1 MCKCPGRPAVR
12 WPDMFQANGM
22 LYSQLSTITERA
34 PPVSSFSGVEEI
46 GCVSPT
52 LKLESDE
59 KTAEL
64 KTELSRAQQAE
75 EQMRA
80 RTLRVISQLQDAE
93 MELKNVRARNE
104 TLEKKQRR
112 YDTDIRA
119 VENQLREMKDCR
131 DRAEKERDELKVIM
145 SRRAKEIQESKTTIS
160 ELRVKLARLQRE
172 AEERKDSVNG
182 KDDLAVLQKEKGE
195 LTEKLREQE
204 KELDDLAC
212 TNQQLLQKITCLEM
226 GAERLKSNL
235 TYESTLKESEVDEIR
250 GQYHRKLRVLEDQLA
265 DLQDANLALSKE
277 NRVLE
282 VKTRQYE
289 LNMQSSNFSGSQGR
303 RELKKALALDQ
314 LEDAV
319 AAKVGALKSRHSL
332 ESEINEIRMQLEQ
345 ALVAKS
351 ASEDRALIL
360 IKEINSSA
368 ALIEEKDEQYQ
379 QLMRKYKAAIQNAHL
394 DHIAI
399 ADYIEQVSDINR

>member
-1 MCKCPGRPAVR
+1 MDVQMSWATSCEMARH
-12 WPDMFQANGM
+12 
-22 LYSQLSTITERA
+22 
-34 PPVSSFSGVEEI
+34 VSSKRNAVFAAVNDHGKSTAISGVEEI

-131 DRAEKERDELKVIM
+131 DRAEKERDELK
-145 SRRAKEIQESKTTIS
+145 ESKTTIS

-303 RELKKALALDQ
+303 RELKKALALLADAQTVLAHEREYAPSHLLLRQ
-314 LEDAV
+314 L
-319 AAKVGALKSRHSL
+319 R
-332 ESEINEIRMQLEQ
+332 
-345 ALVAKS
+345 
-351 ASEDRALIL
+351 
-360 IKEINSSA
+360 
-368 ALIEEKDEQYQ
+368 
-379 QLMRKYKAAIQNAHL
+379 
-394 DHIAI
+394 
-399 ADYIEQVSDINR
+399 